1 MFNKLIDEYGHVACM
16 TLTFATA
23 FRPRLMQLTKE
34 QQEAEYIKTPNKK
47 RAEIKR
53 DVIAHGL
60 DSEFVRDAVA
70 VKDKL
75 LRMID
80 DAVKEGPYLAGDAW
94 SLAEAAVIPYV
105 LRLEL
110 LQMAKLWDRYPGVA
124 KWWERVK
131 HRPSTQQA
139 VWSRMG
145 EGDWAP
151 FKSIKDDPW
160 PKVQGLLK
168 AA

>member
-1 MFNKLIDEYGHVACM
+1 
-16 TLTFATA
+16 
-23 FRPRLMQLTKE
+23 TKE
-34 QQEAEYIKTPNKK
+34 QQEEEYAKTPNKR

-60 DSEFVRDAVA
+60 ESAFVQDAIA

-75 LRMID
+75 LAMAD
-80 DAVKEGPYLAGDAW
+80 EALQEGPYLAGAAY
-94 SLAEAAVIPYV
+94 SLAECAVIPYV

-110 LQMAKLWDRYPGVA
+110 LKMSKLWDRYPGVA

-131 HRPSTQQA
+131 HRPSTEQA
-139 VWSRMG
+139 IWSRMG

-151 FKSIKDDPW
+151 F
-160 PKVQGLLK
+160 
-168 AA
+168 